1 LFYQTEKILTV
12 QTVRESIMKK
22 YFYLPF
28 CVLAGSCAWFKGGT
42 RNATSNQKN
51 APVSATAT
59 APKPPVVPPSKNGI
73 KPFNEVVKNLPVQK
87 GLFNVYSSKELDSV
101 FFEIGDTLL
110 GRDIMVINR
119 VNRGPGGINL
129 YAGEE
134 LEENTI
140 YFEKAQNENIRIR
153 YRQVIADADSNQVI
167 AKAVKLSN
175 LDPVAGVFPI
185 KAYGKDSASYVIDMS
200 KFLKDGQSFVQKVA
214 KNANKNLLD
223 IRRDQELM
231 QIKVFPMNVEL
242 FSSHNTLLKED
253 KATGR
258 PDQAPATIEMKTSF
272 IALPRIP
279 MQRRIGDPRIGYF
292 SNYSYMFGD
301 EQQRS
306 EMQQFIVRWRL
317 EPKAGDMAR
326 YKNGELVEPAKP
338 IVFYIDPN
346 TPKQWRKYLIL
357 GVNDWAK
364 AFEKAGFKNAIIGKE
379 WPEHDTTM
387 DMDDARYSFIRYFP
401 SEIPNAY
408 GPNVNDPRSG
418 EIIQSQIGWYHNVM
432 SLVHDWYM
440 VQAAPNDPEA
450 RKMEF
455 SEELMGQLIR
465 FVSSHEVGHTL
476 GLRHNHIS
484 SSQTPVESLRNSNYL
499 RTHGH
504 TASIMDYAR
513 FNYVAQPEDNIPQ
526 ELLFPRIGEYDNW
539 AIEWGYKYTGKTA
552 ETEKKELYQLTTEK
566 LNSNPRLLFGSYET
580 GSHDPRSQAE
590 DLGDNV
596 AKANAYGIKNLKR
609 VIEGLPEWSKSDDG
623 FNKNLYQMYIQTVN
637 QYFRYVGHVIKYMG
651 ATTATIR
658 TDDDARPVVV
668 PVSKEKQVDAMNF
681 LIGEVL
687 TTPTWLVNAKITD
700 RTISSAGPYSDFVED
715 IQMRVINTLLDA
727 PVIQNVVNNEK
738 RFGNAKTLGTDQYLR
753 MLHNNVWKELNQ
765 SSVKIDGY
773 RRAIQK
779 AYVGALS
786 FNLANTASAANP
798 GEPNPYLE
806 TDSYSISVA
815 ELKALLPVVK
825 QAIKKAGDALTK
837 AHLVDLELKLMKT
850 ANGNNQH

>member
-1 LFYQTEKILTV
+1 
-12 QTVRESIMKK
+12 MKK
-22 YFYLPF
+22 YLYLPL

-42 RNATSNQKN
+42 KN
-51 APVSATAT
+51 AAGSQKKAPASATAA
-59 APKPPVVPPSKNGI
+59 APKPPVVPPAKNGV
-73 KPFNEVVKNLPVQK
+73 KPLDQVVKNLPVQK

-153 YRQVIADADSNQVI
+153 FRQVIADADSNEVI

-175 LDPVAGVFPI
+175 LDPVAGTFPI

-214 KNANKNLLD
+214 KGVNKNILD

-231 QIKVFPMNVEL
+231 KIKVFPMNVEL
-242 FSSHNTLLKED
+242 LSSHNTLLKED

-258 PDQAPATIEMKTSF
+258 ADQAPATIEMKTSF
-272 IALPRIP
+272 IALPHVP
-279 MQRRIGDPRIGYF
+279 MQRRIMDPRIGYF
-292 SNYSYMFGD
+292 ANYSYVFGD
-301 EQQRS
+301 KQQKS
-306 EMQQFIVRWRL
+306 ETQQFVVRWRL
-317 EPKAGDMAR
+317 EPKPEDMAR
-326 YKNGELVEPAKP
+326 YKSGQLVEPAKP

-364 AFEKAGFKNAIIGKE
+364 AFEKAGFKNAIVGKE
-379 WPEHDTTM
+379 WPENDTTM

-418 EIIQSQIGWYHNVM
+418 EIIQSHIGWYHNVM

-450 RKMEF
+450 RKMKF

-484 SSQTPVESLRNSNYL
+484 SSQTPVESLRDINYL
-499 RTHGH
+499 KEHGH

-539 AIEWGYKYTGKTA
+539 AIEWGYKYTGKA
-552 ETEKKELYQLTTEK
+552 ASEEKKELYDLTTKK
-566 LNSNPRLLFGSYET
+566 LNANSRLLFGSYET

-590 DLGDNV
+590 DLGDNP

-609 VIEGLPEWSKSDDG
+609 VIEGLPEWTKTDDG
-623 FNKNLYQMYIQTVN
+623 FNRDLAQMYNQTAN
-637 QYFRYVGHVIKYMG
+637 QYFRYVGHVIKFMG
-651 ATTATIR
+651 GTTLTIR
-658 TDDDARPVVV
+658 TDNDAKAVVV
-668 PVSKEKQVDAMNF
+668 PVAKEKQVDAMNF
-681 LIGEVL
+681 LIDEVL
-687 TTPTWLVNAKITD
+687 TTPTWLLSDKITD
-700 RTISSAGPYSDFVED
+700 RTMGTSGPYANFVED

-738 RFGNAKTLGTDQYLR
+738 RFGNVKTLGTDQYLA
-753 MLHNNVWKELNQ
+753 MLRNNVWKELKQ
-765 SSVKIDGY
+765 PSVKIDGY

-786 FNLANTASAANP
+786 FNLANTASNANP
-798 GEPNPYLE
+798 GEPNPYIE
-806 TDSYSISVA
+806 TDSYSISIA
-815 ELKALLPVVK
+815 ELKSLLPVVK
-825 QAIKKAGDALTK
+825 QAIGKTSDALTK
-837 AHLVDLELKLMKT
+837 AHLVDLELKLAKA
-850 ANGNNQH
+850 ANGK